1 MGAHPSAFRDVPPH
15 GDHAPMILGI
25 DIGVQGAIAILSPE
39 GELVEI
45 HAMPC
50 LHDGPKGRRTV
61 NGPLLANIIF
71 GAGCGALVWGDQ
83 FPIVF

>member
-1 MGAHPSAFRDVPPH
+1 
-15 GDHAPMILGI
+15 MILGI
-25 DIGVQGAIAILSPE
+25 DIGVQGAIAILSPG

-45 HAMPC
+45 HSMPC

-71 GAGCGALVWGDQ
+71 GAGFMGGVGLGRSVSDR
-83 FPIVF
+83 FLISF